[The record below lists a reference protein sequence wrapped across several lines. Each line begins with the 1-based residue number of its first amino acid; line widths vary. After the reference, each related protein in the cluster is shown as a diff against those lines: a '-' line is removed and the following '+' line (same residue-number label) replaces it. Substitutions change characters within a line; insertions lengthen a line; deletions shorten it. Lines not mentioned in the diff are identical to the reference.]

1 MPFKIN
7 DDGTFTLT
15 GVDHTGMTDT
25 TANIQSAINSIF
37 DNYGGGY
44 LWLPRPGNYQSNGL
58 IMKGS
63 VTLRGHGSRNT
74 LLGSV
79 ANQRQPDHIRHQRSA
94 RRLARSIHCRASER
108 HVDFQCCHGAGQCSR
123 HHP

>member
-15 GVDHTGMTDT
+15 GVDHTGMADN

-44 LWLPRPGNYQSNGL
+44 LWLPRPGNYQSIRAPRRL
-58 IMKGS
+58 PMLSRCRTMFPSSS
-63 VTLRGHGSRNT
+63 VTATFGVVHPRFTR
-74 LLGSV
+74 V
-79 ANQRQPDHIRHQRSA
+79 EPMA
-94 RRLARSIHCRASER
+94 R
-108 HVDFQCCHGAGQCSR
+108 
-123 HHP
+123 